1 MTRLLDPSLRPVFGR
16 LIGAL
21 GVRTLKSQV
30 AHELTIPAQSR
41 FVVPVELGEVEA
53 FAHKLLYG
61 QAMAALE
68 LDADGNAPSASWRPD
83 PAVMK
88 TFLRRLR
95 HLCCRPTSGLVAG
108 PTGGTAEQ
116 RQKFR
121 TLDDVLDDMTADN
134 LAELHSEQRARAAS
148 LVRRANLQSYD
159 AEFCT
164 RFEHALV
171 ILDEADELVSSLEVE
186 LADEIAR
193 VRSAA
198 GTDGD
203 GDAAGSGDEE
213 EEDAKPESSEQ
224 KKRRL
229 TREAASKKLSTLSNR
244 MRDIQSLAHSI
255 AFIRGTV
262 RFNMGKVRQTIMPTL
277 RRLSR
282 RVARR

>member
-1 MTRLLDPSLRPVFGR
+1 MTRLLDPSLRSVFGR
-16 LIGAL
+16 LIGVL

-203 GDAAGSGDEE
+203 HGDAAGSGDEDE
-213 EEDAKPESSEQ
+213 EDDAKPESSEQ

-255 AFIRGTV
+255 AFIRGNV
-262 RFNMGKVRQTIMPTL
+262 RFNMGKVR
-277 RRLSR
+277 
-282 RVARR
+282 

>member
-30 AHELTIPAQSR
+30 AHELTIPPQSR

-68 LDADGNAPSASWRPD
+68 LDADGNAPDASWRPD
-83 PAVMK
+83 AGVMK

-95 HLCCRPTSGLVAG
+95 HLCCRPTSGLVG

-121 TLDDVLDDMTADN
+121 TLDDVLDDMTSDN

-148 LVRRANLQSYD
+148 LVRRANLQVRSRSARALLTPQSYD

-164 RFEHALV
+164 RFEHALI

-198 GTDGD
+198 GTPEAE
-203 GDAAGSGDEE
+203 DAESGDEE
-213 EEDAKPESSEQ
+213 DVKPETSEQ

-229 TREAASKKLSTLSNR
+229 TREAASKKLGTLSNR

-255 AFIRGTV
+255 AFIRGNV
-262 RFNMGKVRQTIMPTL
+262 RFNMGKVRG
-277 RRLSR
+277 
-282 RVARR
+282 